1 MALNTYML
9 SSDLES
15 TMKTRYLS
23 ALYYKENSIN
33 TLVSDINLMEITEIL
48 KLFLHKCNNDRSFN
62 QEDE

>member
-1 MALNTYML
+1 ML